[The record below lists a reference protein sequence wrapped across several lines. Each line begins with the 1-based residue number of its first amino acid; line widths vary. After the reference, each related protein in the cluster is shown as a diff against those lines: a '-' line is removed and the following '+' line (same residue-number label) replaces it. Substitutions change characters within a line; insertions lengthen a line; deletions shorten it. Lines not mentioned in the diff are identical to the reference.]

1 MLLVTS
7 RRDAAA
13 ASQGIK
19 ADDTQLE
26 FSESLR
32 RTQDAVAR
40 QRTTGCLSRW
50 CCCAAAADADTDDK
64 YAVDVLATEIDSL
77 KRAVREVRLY
87 IAVLRPTCCHSRWD
101 RPLTGVNVIDIQYS
115 FSVYNLP
122 IKFVY
127 LLF

>member
-13 ASQGIK
+13 AASSQGIK

-32 RTQDAVAR
+32 RTQDSVAR

-50 CCCAAAADADTDDK
+50 CCCADADTDDK

-77 KRAVREVRLY
+77 KRAVREVRL
-87 IAVLRPTCCHSRWD
+87 
-101 RPLTGVNVIDIQYS
+101 
-115 FSVYNLP
+115 
-122 IKFVY
+122 
-127 LLF
+127 

>member
-7 RRDAAA
+7 RRDAAAAAA

-50 CCCAAAADADTDDK
+50 CCCADADADTDDK

-77 KRAVREVRLY
+77 KRAVREVRL
-87 IAVLRPTCCHSRWD
+87 
-101 RPLTGVNVIDIQYS
+101 
-115 FSVYNLP
+115 
-122 IKFVY
+122 
-127 LLF
+127 

>member
-7 RRDAAA
+7 RRDAAAAAAA

-50 CCCAAAADADTDDK
+50 CCCAAADADTDDK

-77 KRAVREVRLY
+77 KRAVREVRL
-87 IAVLRPTCCHSRWD
+87 
-101 RPLTGVNVIDIQYS
+101 
-115 FSVYNLP
+115 
-122 IKFVY
+122 
-127 LLF
+127 

>member
-1 MLLVTS
+1 MLVQVMLLVTS

-50 CCCAAAADADTDDK
+50 CCCCAAAADDADTDDK

-77 KRAVREVRLY
+77 KRAVREVR
-87 IAVLRPTCCHSRWD
+87 P
-101 RPLTGVNVIDIQYS
+101 
-115 FSVYNLP
+115 
-122 IKFVY
+122 
-127 LLF
+127 

>member
-7 RRDAAA
+7 RRDAAAAA

-50 CCCAAAADADTDDK
+50 CCCADADTDDK

-77 KRAVREVRLY
+77 KRAVREVRL
-87 IAVLRPTCCHSRWD
+87 
-101 RPLTGVNVIDIQYS
+101 
-115 FSVYNLP
+115 
-122 IKFVY
+122 
-127 LLF
+127 